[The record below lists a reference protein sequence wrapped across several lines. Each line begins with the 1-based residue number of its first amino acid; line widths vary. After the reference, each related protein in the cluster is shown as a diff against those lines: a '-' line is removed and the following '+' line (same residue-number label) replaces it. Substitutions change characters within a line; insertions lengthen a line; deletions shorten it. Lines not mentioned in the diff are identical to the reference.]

1 MSGGTPGRISVSHSP
16 SGTSTPATT
25 RSNTRAPGNSSTRI
39 TEPATTPGSVPA
51 ISTRA
56 SRPPV
61 CPCRQ
66 YPYSAPGAAT
76 TLYSRFVGVTAGLG
90 VPSTLTWKG
99 SSSTAPDTP
108 AGVATT
114 AITNAAAS
122 ATSSVQPAPSTRSR

>member
-1 MSGGTPGRISVSHSP
+1 MSSGQPGRVSASHSP
-16 SGTSTPATT
+16 RGSSTPATT
-25 RSNTRAPGNSSTRI
+25 RSNTRGPGSNSTRI
-39 TEPATTPGSVPA
+39 TDPATTPGSVPA
-51 ISTRA
+51 ISTTA

-66 YPYSAPGAAT
+66 YRYSAPGTAT

-90 VPSTLTWKG
+90 VPSTPTWNG
-99 SSSTAPDTP
+99 NNSTAPDTP